1 MAGGYQYCSSCKR
14 IEKNM
19 TIFICPKCKRPYET
33 VSDDSDMED
42 KNSNEKWYIRCG
54 SCGAWISFE
63 DKENVPNSCPEC
75 YEIGINNVGEDCIL
89 SEEEYLLE
97 IGEIK
102 SKNEVAEKDSIPG
115 DKEKK
120 NNSEEVNNIEN
131 DEKNQLDTS
140 DSEYISQNDDETEKA
155 DETERGNEQKKDNE
169 PETSAKPETVDE
181 PENNTSADDFAP
193 KFYGHEIKSDEHKSE
208 IKEISYIEFINN
220 NDGKVIRIGRG
231 KHILGKL
238 GDVESDYFIEK
249 KYIGRQHAM
258 VVVDQTGAFIEDWNS
273 TNGTR
278 INGEMIYKRQGKMRI
293 VNEDIVTMA
302 DQNFEVRI
310 CR

>member
-1 MAGGYQYCSSCKR
+1 M
-14 IEKNM
+14 
-19 TIFICPKCKRPYET
+19 
-33 VSDDSDMED
+33 
-42 KNSNEKWYIRCG
+42 
-54 SCGAWISFE
+54 
-63 DKENVPNSCPEC
+63 
-75 YEIGINNVGEDCIL
+75 
-89 SEEEYLLE
+89 
-97 IGEIK
+97 
-102 SKNEVAEKDSIPG
+102 
-115 DKEKK
+115 
-120 NNSEEVNNIEN
+120 
-131 DEKNQLDTS
+131 
-140 DSEYISQNDDETEKA
+140 
-155 DETERGNEQKKDNE
+155 
-169 PETSAKPETVDE
+169 DE
-181 PENNTSADDFAP
+181 PENNTLADDFAP

-258 VVVDQTGAFIEDWNS
+258 VVVDGTGAFIEDWNS

>member
-1 MAGGYQYCSSCKR
+1 MAGGYQYCSSCNR

-19 TIFICPKCKRPYET
+19 TIFICPGCNKPYET
-33 VSDDSDMED
+33 VSDDNDAED
-42 KNSNEKWYIRCG
+42 NNSNEKWYIKCR
-54 SCGAWISFE
+54 SCGKWISFE
-63 DKENVPNSCPEC
+63 DKDNIPNSCPEC
-75 YEIGINNVGEDCIL
+75 YEIGINNVGEDSIL

-102 SKNEVAEKDSIPG
+102 SENEVAKKDSVPG
-115 DKEKK
+115 DKEKNK
-120 NNSEEVNNIEN
+120 
-131 DEKNQLDTS
+131 LGAP
-140 DSEYISQNDDETEKA
+140 DSENISQNDDETEKA
-155 DETERGNEQKKDNE
+155 DETERGSEQKKDNE
-169 PETSAKPETVDE
+169 PETSDKPEMVDE
-181 PENNTSADDFAP
+181 SGNSTSADDFAP
-193 KFYGHEIKSDEHKSE
+193 KFYGHEMKSDEHKSE